1 MKNAYW
7 SFLYCSITGVMN
19 LVNIFFAI
27 LLYITVFFIVF
38 PFALTILIYVVNKL
52 FGVHP
57 LKAFHRSMAWS
68 TVFYIF
74 VVIQM
79 TLMFYNKVFI
89 GIIALVF
96 LIALSVIII
105 LQRKK
110 ETDVQIKKASRL
122 LWRICFLLFILLY
135 IALIIYGIIIRL

>member
-19 LVNIFFAI
+19 LVNIIFAI
-27 LLYITVFFIVF
+27 VLYITVFFLVF
-38 PFALTILIYVVNKL
+38 PFVLTILIFVVNKL

-57 LKAFHRSMAWS
+57 LKAFHRSMSWS

-74 VVIQM
+74 IVIQM
-79 TLMFYNKVFI
+79 FFMFYNKVFI

-96 LIALSVIII
+96 LISLSVIII
-105 LQRKK
+105 LQRRKK
-110 ETDVQIKKASRL
+110 TDVQIKKASRL

-135 IALIIYGIIIRL
+135 IALIIYGVIIRL